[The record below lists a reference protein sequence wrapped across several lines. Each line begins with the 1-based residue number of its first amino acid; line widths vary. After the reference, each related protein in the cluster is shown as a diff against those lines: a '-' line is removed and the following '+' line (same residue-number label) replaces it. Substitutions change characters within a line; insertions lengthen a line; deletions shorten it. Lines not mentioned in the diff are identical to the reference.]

1 MRSRETLIRLQ
12 QFKVEE
18 KQRDVQD
25 IEAMIADFAK
35 KENDLLQMISN
46 EEERSGVSDPSHFSY
61 PTTAKASRGR
71 RDNLLKSIA
80 ELEVQKSLANDALEE
95 EQSELRKLELLV
107 EKDVGVKSPA
117 KPDQDQMI
125 IKPVMT
131 AH

>member
-1 MRSRETLIRLQ
+1 MRSRDTLIRLQ

-25 IEAMIADFAK
+25 IESMIADFAR

-46 EEERSGVSDPSHFSY
+46 EEERSGISDPSHFSY

-71 RDNLLKSIA
+71 RENLLKSIA
-80 ELEVQKSLANDALEE
+80 ELEVQKSLACDALEE

-107 EKDVGVKSPA
+107 EKDVGVKGPG
-117 KPDQDQMI
+117 KPDSDQMI